1 MTILSKSSDTTANSS
16 CNTSILGN
24 LELSDVNL
32 SDVNVSDMNGIDIN
46 NFENC
51 GTNLNNN
58 NGEEMIHE
66 VLAEN
71 KSTFTS
77 ITENTEL
84 DSTIVP
90 FCDLN
95 GVKNSSINN
104 DINNNDNKLYCSNSQ
119 IENVSQNTDFEKNK
133 ISNVSDK
140 DSDYEPSIQSS
151 NDTDIEHTD
160 IEINDDL
167 EIANNESSIL
177 ANSSENANEK
187 NMLEKEIETCKDDE
201 LFVELSQGPK
211 GDKKYNFCFYCNT
224 MQSKIARHLELK
236 HKNEEEVKMFLLLPK
251 KSRERR
257 DAISQIRKRGNFKY
271 NTQADLN
278 NGSMIVVRR
287 PTKEEKQCG
296 SYFLPCSKCRGH
308 YAIHNLRHHYRI
320 CAKKKD
326 TTRNVLKLARSAAQ
340 SVHNR
345 ASHKLRKDI
354 LPVMRNDN
362 IYKLIKY
369 DLLIIL
375 YGNYL
380 CQIHRLQHLGDH
392 IRQQL
397 RLLGRYLEVLKSI
410 EPAIQEL
417 QMLFDPK
424 YYDIAI
430 KAVNIIAKYN
440 EDTESYDIPYN
451 ATAMGTC
458 LKKLCKI
465 LINEFIKQHEY
476 EKQKSAKNFLKILE
490 VEYGST
496 VNKTVTEIQTRN
508 SRKKKVNLP
517 KTSDIKKLTN
527 YLEEIRVSS
536 MREIKNKF
544 TFCAWKSLAEA
555 ILIMIQIFN
564 RRRAGEIER
573 AYIVDYKNFIKITK
587 EDELYK
593 RLPQKEKIS
602 ALKYIRFTIRGKLN
616 RNVPVLLNA
625 KMKEALDIILRYRKL
640 AGVSSKN
647 PYIFGLPG
655 ADKKRFRYLRAS
667 KLMREFAN
675 LCGAEN
681 KESLRGTIL
690 RKDMATK
697 CSHLPDSEISLI
709 ADFMGH
715 HKDIHKNIY
724 RQPVVESDILNMAK
738 ILEKTQDISTH
749 NTDIDT
755 TNNTNTN
762 TTNSNSTTDA
772 NTSENS
778 INEIQSL
785 VEDEASENNL
795 PKKILLKQKNVKK
808 RAIENINNSDE
819 ECAPKKK
826 RFTPPY
832 GKTRRIRWTSEEK
845 QTALLL
851 FETNINNSTLPS
863 LKEIISK
870 TRKNIL
876 KNRQPAA
883 IKTWIHNQFRNK
895 I

>member
-1 MTILSKSSDTTANSS
+1 
-16 CNTSILGN
+16 
-24 LELSDVNL
+24 
-32 SDVNVSDMNGIDIN
+32 
-46 NFENC
+46 
-51 GTNLNNN
+51 
-58 NGEEMIHE
+58 
-66 VLAEN
+66 
-71 KSTFTS
+71 
-77 ITENTEL
+77 
-84 DSTIVP
+84 
-90 FCDLN
+90 
-95 GVKNSSINN
+95 
-104 DINNNDNKLYCSNSQ
+104 
-119 IENVSQNTDFEKNK
+119 
-133 ISNVSDK
+133 
-140 DSDYEPSIQSS
+140 
-151 NDTDIEHTD
+151 
-160 IEINDDL
+160 
-167 EIANNESSIL
+167 
-177 ANSSENANEK
+177 
-187 NMLEKEIETCKDDE
+187 
-201 LFVELSQGPK
+201 
-211 GDKKYNFCFYCNT
+211 
-224 MQSKIARHLELK
+224 
-236 HKNEEEVKMFLLLPK
+236 
-251 KSRERR
+251 
-257 DAISQIRKRGNFKY
+257 
-271 NTQADLN
+271 
-278 NGSMIVVRR
+278 
-287 PTKEEKQCG
+287 
-296 SYFLPCSKCRGH
+296 
-308 YAIHNLRHHYRI
+308 
-320 CAKKKD
+320 
-326 TTRNVLKLARSAAQ
+326 
-340 SVHNR
+340 
-345 ASHKLRKDI
+345 
-354 LPVMRNDN
+354 
-362 IYKLIKY
+362 
-369 DLLIIL
+369 
-375 YGNYL
+375 
-380 CQIHRLQHLGDH
+380 
-392 IRQQL
+392 
-397 RLLGRYLEVLKSI
+397 
-410 EPAIQEL
+410 
-417 QMLFDPK
+417 
-424 YYDIAI
+424 
-430 KAVNIIAKYN
+430 
-440 EDTESYDIPYN
+440 
-451 ATAMGTC
+451 
-458 LKKLCKI
+458 
-465 LINEFIKQHEY
+465 
-476 EKQKSAKNFLKILE
+476 
-490 VEYGST
+490 
-496 VNKTVTEIQTRN
+496 
-508 SRKKKVNLP
+508 
-517 KTSDIKKLTN
+517 
-527 YLEEIRVSS
+527 
-536 MREIKNKF
+536 
-544 TFCAWKSLAEA
+544 
-555 ILIMIQIFN
+555 MIQIFN

-587 EDELYK
+587 ENELYK